1 MPDRVLPGPVQES
14 SCIREAVCVHTRKIY
29 DSCKDKDCIEDL
41 HLYPTRESQC
51 YIENAVSV
59 RAKSAKLLFVSID
72 VEEITFNRG
81 YYTVDLRYF
90 YKIKGE
96 AFSLVNRSAEITGLA
111 VFDKR
116 VMLFGSEGSA
126 KIFTSKTNLHDL
138 DSHTI
143 ETTNLPIA
151 VVEAVDPIILGMKL
165 VDVCD
170 HHKGDAG
177 IFEVPGFIAES
188 FGSEL
193 LFDHPS
199 RRVFVTLGQF
209 SIVRLERDTQ
219 LLIPSYDYCMPDKE
233 CLGSN
238 DEDPCTLFS
247 RIHFPVDEFF
257 PPDTLECPE
266 GYREAKHQHDKEAH

>member
-1 MPDRVLPGPVQES
+1 MPDRVLPGPVQENA
-14 SCIREAVCVHTRKIY
+14 CIREAVCVHTRKVY

-41 HLYPTRESQC
+41 RLCPTRESQC
-51 YIENAVSV
+51 YIDNAVSV
-59 RAKSAKLLFVSID
+59 RAKSAKLLYVKID

-96 AFSLVNRSAEITGLA
+96 AFSLVSRPSEISGLA

-116 VMLFGSEGSA
+116 VILFGSEGSA
-126 KIFTSKTNLHDL
+126 KVFTSKTTSHGHD
-138 DSHTI
+138 TPTV
-143 ETTNLPIA
+143 EGTNLPIG
-151 VVEAVDPIILGMKL
+151 VVEAVDPIVLGMKL

-170 HHKGDAG
+170 HHKSDPG
-177 IFEVPGFIAES
+177 IFEIPGFVAES

-193 LFDHPS
+193 MFDHTA
-199 RRVFVTLGQF
+199 RRVLVTLGQF
-209 SIVRLERDTQ
+209 SIIKLERDTQ

-233 CLGSN
+233 CIGSN
-238 DEDPCTLFS
+238 EEDPCTLFA

-266 GYREAKHQHDKEAH
+266 GYREARTLADK

>member
-14 SCIREAVCVHTRKIY
+14 ACIREAVCVHTRKVY

-41 HLYPTRESQC
+41 RLYPTRESQC
-51 YIENAVSV
+51 YIDNAVSV
-59 RAKSAKLLFVSID
+59 RAKTAKLLYVTID

-81 YYTVDLRYF
+81 YYTLDLRYF

-96 AFSLVNRSAEITGLA
+96 AFSLVNRPSEITGMA

-116 VMLFGSEGSA
+116 VILFGSEGSA
-126 KIFTSKTNLHDL
+126 KVFTSKTTTRDW
-138 DSHTI
+138 DTRTI
-143 ETTNLPIA
+143 ESTNLPIG

-170 HHKGDAG
+170 HHKKDDQG
-177 IFEVPGFIAES
+177 IFEIPGFIAES
-188 FGSEL
+188 FPSEL
-193 LFDHPS
+193 MLDPS
-199 RRVFVTLGQF
+199 PRRVLVTLGQF
-209 SIVRLERDTQ
+209 SIIKLERDTQ

-233 CLGSN
+233 CIGSN
-238 DEDPCTLFS
+238 EEDPCTLFS

-257 PPDTLECPE
+257 PPDTLDCPE
-266 GYREAKHQHDKEAH
+266 GYREARTLGDK

>member
-1 MPDRVLPGPVQES
+1 MPDRVMPGPVQEN
-14 SCIREAVCVHTRKIY
+14 SCVREAVCVHTRKIY

-41 HLYPTRESQC
+41 RLYPTRESQC

-59 RAKSAKLLFVSID
+59 RAKSAKLLYVTID
-72 VEEITFNRG
+72 VEEITFNKG

-90 YKIKGE
+90 YKVKGE
-96 AFSLVNRSAEITGLA
+96 AYSLVSRPADISGLC

-116 VMLFGSEGSA
+116 VILFGSEGSA
-126 KIFTSKTNLHDL
+126 KVFSSETSQRGIDAR
-138 DSHTI
+138 TI
-143 ETTNLPIA
+143 ESSNMPVA
-151 VVEAVDPIILGMKL
+151 VCESVDPIVLSMKL

-170 HHKGDAG
+170 HHRGDG
-177 IFEVPGFIAES
+177 GMCEVPSFIEET
-188 FGSEL
+188 FGAEL
-193 LFDHPS
+193 LLDNTD
-199 RRVFVTLGQF
+199 RRVLVTLGQF

-238 DEDPCTLFS
+238 EEDPCTLFS

-257 PPDTLECPE
+257 PPDSLDAPE
-266 GYREAKHQHDKEAH
+266 GYREARGPRGDEE